1 MIDFVIICYEFVI
14 TSMIGM
20 YNYVVFYWISQTLG
34 QVSFSI
40 ILEHMPFDTK
50 NTSRGFEHLKIPY
63 LRFLAC
69 P

>member
-50 NTSRGFEHLKIPY
+50 TQAGDLNTLKY
-63 LRFLAC
+63 LI
-69 P
+69 

>member
-50 NTSRGFEHLKIPY
+50 TQVEDLNTLKY
-63 LRFLAC
+63 LI
-69 P
+69 